1 MGTKKR
7 LFDALKSEH
16 PPRLTKKKQST
27 KGQIGPFWRPSVAIF
42 LKFLWFVRTLFC
54 ERERSLAQCSRG
66 THTRKKK
73 RKKKSALFSRDTH
86 IFTIFITRARSS
98 RERERER
105 EDILK
110 KNEARRRGSVVGP
123 SVLSKKIKKRER
135 EAFCV

>member
-1 MGTKKR
+1 V
-7 LFDALKSEH
+7 FSWH
-16 PPRLTKKKQST
+16 
-27 KGQIGPFWRPSVAIF
+27 
-42 LKFLWFVRTLFC
+42 
-54 ERERSLAQCSRG
+54 
-66 THTRKKK
+66 THKEEEAKKKK
-73 RKKKSALFSRDTH
+73 RVIFARHTH
-86 IFTIFITRARSS
+86 LYYIYNTRSLKQ

>member
-1 MGTKKR
+1 LATKR
-7 LFDALKSEH
+7 RD
-16 PPRLTKKKQST
+16 
-27 KGQIGPFWRPSVAIF
+27 IF
-42 LKFLWFVRTLFC
+42 EIFVVCANTFLR
-54 ERERSLAQCSRG
+54 ERERSRSVFSWH
-66 THTRKKK
+66 THKEEEA
-73 RKKKSALFSRDTH
+73 KKKSALFSRDTH